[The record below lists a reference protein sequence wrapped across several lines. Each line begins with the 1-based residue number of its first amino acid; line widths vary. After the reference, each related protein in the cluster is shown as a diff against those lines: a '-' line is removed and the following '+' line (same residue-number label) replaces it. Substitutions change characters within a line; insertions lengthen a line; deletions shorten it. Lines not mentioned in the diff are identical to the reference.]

1 MIQDADIGI
10 IGGGAIGLSIA
21 YQLGKSRGKRPES
34 VVVFE
39 AGLPGAASWAGAG
52 ILPPSPSQHSS
63 DPLESLQRLSLE
75 TLPVWS
81 RELADLTGIDNEYR
95 SCGGLYL
102 AMTPGEDASLAG
114 LAEFWTEVGIE
125 STTLTADEWNARY
138 PAWAKQLP
146 FARVRRAVV
155 VPGEAQLRNPR
166 HLKALQ
172 AACDALGVRRVQ
184 WTPQQ
189 AATCRLDPDDRLLEL
204 QAPQAAG
211 SAERWRCQRWVVA
224 AGSWTSQ
231 LLARWWGEKLHTGSI
246 FPVKGEML
254 LFKADRQPF
263 DSILNVGTR
272 YIVPR
277 SDGHVL
283 VGSTEQEVGFVADP
297 TEWGDDQL
305 RTFVRDLL
313 PDVAGLPQVGHW
325 AGLRPASYDQMPLIG
340 PLDRYP
346 DVLIAAGHFRSG
358 LQWSSGTALCIAACL
373 RGETPPIP
381 LKYFRPNR

>member
-1 MIQDADIGI
+1 MMREADIGI

-21 YQLGKSRGKRPES
+21 YQLGKSRGKRSES
-34 VVVFE
+34 VVVFD

-52 ILPPSPSQHSS
+52 ILPPSPTQPSS
-63 DPLESLQRLSLE
+63 DPLENLQRLSLE
-75 TLPVWS
+75 ALPVWS
-81 RELADLTGIDNEYR
+81 RELAKLTGIDNEYR

-102 AMTPGEDASLAG
+102 ALTPGEDASLAG

-125 STTLTADEWNARY
+125 STTLKAKEWTGRY

-146 FARVRRAVV
+146 FERVRRAVM

-189 AATCRLDPDDRLLEL
+189 AATCRLDPDSRLLEL
-204 QAPQAAG
+204 ADHQETG
-211 SAERWRCQRWVVA
+211 SDERWRCQKWVVA

-231 LLARWWGEKLHTGSI
+231 RLARWWGEELHTGSI

-254 LFKADRQPF
+254 LFKAARQEF

-277 SDGHVL
+277 
-283 VGSTEQEVGFVADP
+283 
-297 TEWGDDQL
+297 
-305 RTFVRDLL
+305 
-313 PDVAGLPQVGHW
+313 
-325 AGLRPASYDQMPLIG
+325 
-340 PLDRYP
+340 
-346 DVLIAAGHFRSG
+346 
-358 LQWSSGTALCIAACL
+358 
-373 RGETPPIP
+373 
-381 LKYFRPNR
+381 